1 MSGVTSPSKR
11 NLETCATSHRTTI
24 AVSAIGFVRISTAKA
39 ARLKSLDDL
48 DDDDDDE
55 GDGDG
60 GGNDDDDD
68 DGEVNLRRGR

>member
-55 GDGDG
+55 GDGD
-60 GGNDDDDD
+60 DDDAGVGLPRVDLVF
-68 DGEVNLRRGR
+68 DGN